1 MSERRH
7 SLAWRLA
14 LAVAVVC
21 TLAMSAVAV
30 FLYRSLAAEIAYR
43 DDLAL
48 LGRLEQV
55 RTLLHDSDSLGALQ
69 QRPQLYQ
76 NMLGNQESVLR
87 VRRADGSLVFEIN
100 PHDETLG
107 DPPCIGVSQQ
117 PSRTDIRQ
125 DRNALLLAG
134 DAVGPAGEALTVMV
148 GKRLHE
154 REAILASYRL
164 RLYLAVAAGA
174 LLAWIIGLLLVRRAL
189 TPLRDMADALALID
203 LRNLHRRLA
212 DTAGPLELQAP
223 IQALNGMLAR
233 LEQGFE
239 RLSQFSADLA
249 HEIRTPLHTLLASTG
264 QALNQPRSPD
274 EYREL
279 LASNIEEY
287 ERLNR
292 MVENLLF
299 LARADH
305 GQRPVHLQAIDLAHL
320 GEELCDYFQLLAD
333 ERGAC
338 LEHSLHGTLNTD
350 LQLLQRA
357 LGNLLANAVR
367 HARPGTTVR
376 LSRHDDGAFVRLCV
390 RNEGD
395 TIAPE
400 HLPRLFDR
408 FFRID
413 PARTEPGDSGGLGLA
428 IVQSIM
434 TLVNGKVSASSGDG
448 MTTFTLSFPNSGT
461 VQLDSHPDSDP
472 SSA

>member
-264 QALNQPRSPD
+264 QALNQPRSAD

-279 LASNIEEY
+279 LGSNIEEY

-448 MTTFTLSFPNSGT
+448 VTTFTLSFPNSGT

>member
-100 PHDETLG
+100 PHDEILG
-107 DPPCIGVSQQ
+107 DPPHIGVSQQ

-212 DTAGPLELQAP
+212 DTAAPLELQAP

-264 QALNQPRSPD
+264 QALNQPRSSD

-279 LASNIEEY
+279 LGSNIEEY

-395 TIAPE
+395 TIASE

-448 MTTFTLSFPNSGT
+448 VTTFTLSFPNAGA
-461 VQLDSHPDSDP
+461 VQLDSYVDSDP

>member
-100 PHDETLG
+100 PHDEILG
-107 DPPCIGVSQQ
+107 DPPHIGVSQQ

-174 LLAWIIGLLLVRRAL
+174 LLAWIVGLLLVRRAL

-264 QALNQPRSPD
+264 QALNQPRSSD

-279 LASNIEEY
+279 LGSNIEEY

-305 GQRPVHLQAIDLAHL
+305 GQRRVHLQAIDLAHL

-376 LSRHDDGAFVRLCV
+376 LSRHDDAAFVRLCV

-448 MTTFTLSFPNSGT
+448 VTTFTLSFPNSGT

>member
-21 TLAMSAVAV
+21 ALAMSAVAV

-55 RTLLHDSDSLGALQ
+55 RTLLHDSDSLGVLQ

-100 PHDETLG
+100 PHGETLG
-107 DPPCIGVSQQ
+107 DPPRIGVSQQ

-212 DTAGPLELQAP
+212 DTAAPLELQAP
-223 IQALNGMLAR
+223 LQALNGMLAR

-264 QALNQPRSPD
+264 QALNQPRSSD

-305 GQRPVHLQAIDLAHL
+305 GQRRVHLQAIDLAHL

-376 LSRHDDGAFVRLCV
+376 LSRHDDVAFVRLCV

-448 MTTFTLSFPNSGT
+448 VTTFTLSFPSSAP

>member
-21 TLAMSAVAV
+21 SLVMSVVAV

-43 DDLAL
+43 DDIAL

-87 VRRADGSLVFEIN
+87 VRRADGSVVFEIN
-100 PHDETLG
+100 PHGETLG
-107 DPPCIGVSQQ
+107 DPPRIGLARQ
-117 PSRTDIRQ
+117 PSRADIRL
-125 DRNALLLAG
+125 DHGASVLAG

-174 LLAWIIGLLLVRRAL
+174 LLAWVIGLLLVRRAL
-189 TPLRDMADALALID
+189 TPLREMADALALID

-212 DTAGPLELQAP
+212 NTAAPVELQAP
-223 IQALNGMLAR
+223 IQALNGMLVR

-249 HEIRTPLHTLLASTG
+249 HEIRTPLHTLLGSTG
-264 QALNQPRSPD
+264 QALNQPRSVD

-279 LASNIEEY
+279 LGSNIEEY

-305 GQRPVHLQAIDLAHL
+305 GQRPVHLQVIDLAHL

-333 ERGAC
+333 ERGAA
-338 LEHSLHGTLNTD
+338 LQHALHGTMQTD

-357 LGNLLANAVR
+357 LGNLLANAVH
-367 HARPGTTVR
+367 HARPGTTVL
-376 LSRHDDGAFVRLCV
+376 LSRHDEAGFVRLTV

-400 HLPRLFDR
+400 HLARLFDR
-408 FFRID
+408 FFRVD
-413 PARTEPGDSGGLGLA
+413 PSRTEPGDSGGLGLA

-434 TLVNGKVSASSGDG
+434 VLVGGSVSVHSAEGVTS
-448 MTTFTLSFPNSGT
+448 FILSFPAADA
-461 VQLDSHPDSDP
+461 LKP
-472 SSA
+472 

>member
-100 PHDETLG
+100 PHDEILG
-107 DPPCIGVSQQ
+107 DPPHIGVSQQ

-148 GKRLHE
+148 GKRLQE

-212 DTAGPLELQAP
+212 DTAAPLELQAP
-223 IQALNGMLAR
+223 LQALNGMLAR

-264 QALNQPRSPD
+264 QALNQPRSSD

-279 LASNIEEY
+279 LGSNIEEY

-305 GQRPVHLQAIDLAHL
+305 GQRRVHMQAIDLAHL

-376 LSRHDDGAFVRLCV
+376 LSRHDDVAFVRLCV

-448 MTTFTLSFPNSGT
+448 VTTFTLSFPIAGA
-461 VQLDSHPDSDP
+461 VKLDSYVDSDP

>member
-55 RTLLHDSDSLGALQ
+55 RTLLHDSDSLGVLQ

-87 VRRADGSLVFEIN
+87 VRRANGSLVFEIN

-107 DPPCIGVSQQ
+107 DPPRIGVSQQ
-117 PSRTDIRQ
+117 PRRTDIRQ

-203 LRNLHRRLA
+203 LQNLHRRLA
-212 DTAGPLELQAP
+212 DTAAPLELQAP
-223 IQALNGMLAR
+223 LQALNGMLAR

-264 QALNQPRSPD
+264 QALNQPRSSD

-279 LASNIEEY
+279 LGSNIEEY

-305 GQRPVHLQAIDLAHL
+305 GQRRVHLQAIDLAHL

-367 HARPGTTVR
+367 HAKPGTTVR
-376 LSRHDDGAFVRLCV
+376 LSRHDDAAFVRLCV

-434 TLVNGKVSASSGDG
+434 TLVNGKVSASSDDG
-448 MTTFTLSFPNSGT
+448 VTTFTLSFPNSGA
-461 VQLDSHPDSDP
+461 VQLDSYVDSDP

>member
-100 PHDETLG
+100 PHDEILG
-107 DPPCIGVSQQ
+107 DPPRIGVSQQ
-117 PSRTDIRQ
+117 PRRTDIRQ

-212 DTAGPLELQAP
+212 DTAAPLELQAP
-223 IQALNGMLAR
+223 LQALNGMLAR

-279 LASNIEEY
+279 LGSNIEEY

-376 LSRHDDGAFVRLCV
+376 LSRHDDGAFVRLYV

-448 MTTFTLSFPNSGT
+448 VTTFTLSFPNEGT
-461 VQLDSHPDSDP
+461 VQLDSRLDSDP

>member
-21 TLAMSAVAV
+21 TLVMSTVAV

-48 LGRLEQV
+48 LGRLEQI

-100 PHDETLG
+100 PHGDALG
-107 DPPCIGVSQQ
+107 DPPRIGLGQHPRRS
-117 PSRTDIRQ
+117 DIRL
-125 DRNALLLAG
+125 DTGASLLAG

-212 DTAGPLELQAP
+212 DTAAPLELQAP

-264 QALNQPRSPD
+264 QALNQPRSSD

-279 LASNIEEY
+279 LGSNIEEY

-305 GQRPVHLQAIDLAHL
+305 GQRPVHPQAIDLAHL

-376 LSRHDDGAFVRLCV
+376 LSQHDDAAFVRLCV

-400 HLPRLFDR
+400 HLPKLFDR

-434 TLVNGKVSASSGDG
+434 TLVNGKVSASSGNG
-448 MTTFTLSFPNSGT
+448 VTTFTLSFPNAGT
-461 VQLDSHPDSDP
+461 LQLDSNPDSDP

>member
-100 PHDETLG
+100 PHDEILG
-107 DPPCIGVSQQ
+107 DPPHIGVSQQ

-212 DTAGPLELQAP
+212 DTAAPLELQAP
-223 IQALNGMLAR
+223 LQALNGMLAR

-264 QALNQPRSPD
+264 QALNQPRSSD

-279 LASNIEEY
+279 LGSNIEEY

-305 GQRPVHLQAIDLAHL
+305 GQRRVHLQAIDLAHL

-338 LEHSLHGTLNTD
+338 LEHSLHGTLSTD

-376 LSRHDDGAFVRLCV
+376 LSRHDDAAFVRLCV

-434 TLVNGKVSASSGDG
+434 TLVNGKVSASSDDG
-448 MTTFTLSFPNSGT
+448 VTTFTLSFPNAGA
-461 VQLDSHPDSDP
+461 VQLDSYVDSDP

>member
-21 TLAMSAVAV
+21 TLVMSTVAV

-48 LGRLEQV
+48 LGRLEQI

-100 PHDETLG
+100 PHGDALG
-107 DPPCIGVSQQ
+107 DPPRIGLGQHPRRS
-117 PSRTDIRQ
+117 DIRL
-125 DRNALLLAG
+125 DSGASLLAG

-212 DTAGPLELQAP
+212 DTAAPLELQAP

-264 QALNQPRSPD
+264 QALNQPRSSD

-279 LASNIEEY
+279 LGSNIEEY

-305 GQRPVHLQAIDLAHL
+305 GQRPVHPQAIDLAHL

-376 LSRHDDGAFVRLCV
+376 LSRHDDAAFVRLCV
-390 RNEGD
+390 HNEGD

-448 MTTFTLSFPNSGT
+448 VTTFTLSFPNAGT

>member
-21 TLAMSAVAV
+21 TLVMSTVAV

-48 LGRLEQV
+48 LGRLEQI

-100 PHDETLG
+100 PHGDELG
-107 DPPCIGVSQQ
+107 DPLRIGLGQHPRRS
-117 PSRTDIRQ
+117 DIRL
-125 DRNALLLAG
+125 DSGASLLAG

-212 DTAGPLELQAP
+212 DTAAPLELQAP

-264 QALNQPRSPD
+264 QALNQPRSSD

-279 LASNIEEY
+279 LGSNIEEY

-305 GQRPVHLQAIDLAHL
+305 GQRPVHPQAIDLAHL

-376 LSRHDDGAFVRLCV
+376 LSQHDDAAFVRLCV

-400 HLPRLFDR
+400 HLPKLFDR

-434 TLVNGKVSASSGDG
+434 TLVNGKVSASSGNG
-448 MTTFTLSFPNSGT
+448 VTTFTLSFPNAGT
-461 VQLDSHPDSDP
+461 LQLDFNPDSDP
-472 SSA
+472 SSV

>member
-100 PHDETLG
+100 PHDEILG
-107 DPPCIGVSQQ
+107 DPPHIGVSQQ

-125 DRNALLLAG
+125 DRSALLLAG

-148 GKRLHE
+148 GKRLQE

-212 DTAGPLELQAP
+212 DTAAPLELQAP
-223 IQALNGMLAR
+223 LQALNGMLAR

-264 QALNQPRSPD
+264 QALNQPRSSD

-279 LASNIEEY
+279 LGSNIEEY

-305 GQRPVHLQAIDLAHL
+305 GQRRVHLQAIDLAHL

-376 LSRHDDGAFVRLCV
+376 LSRHDDAAFVRLCV

-448 MTTFTLSFPNSGT
+448 VTTFTLSFPIAGA
-461 VQLDSHPDSDP
+461 VQLDSYVDSDP

>member
-1 MSERRH
+1 MSEHRH

-21 TLAMSAVAV
+21 ALAMSAVAV

-87 VRRADGSLVFEIN
+87 VRRANGSLVFEIN

-107 DPPCIGVSQQ
+107 DPPRIGVSQQ
-117 PSRTDIRQ
+117 PRRTDIRQ

-212 DTAGPLELQAP
+212 DTAAPLELQAP
-223 IQALNGMLAR
+223 LQALNGMLAR

-264 QALNQPRSPD
+264 QALNQPRSSD

-279 LASNIEEY
+279 LGSNIEEY

-448 MTTFTLSFPNSGT
+448 VTTFTLSFPNSGT

>member
-100 PHDETLG
+100 PHDEILG
-107 DPPCIGVSQQ
+107 DPPHIGVSQQ

-125 DRNALLLAG
+125 DRSALLLAG

-148 GKRLHE
+148 GKRLQE

-212 DTAGPLELQAP
+212 DTAAPLELQAP
-223 IQALNGMLAR
+223 LQALNGMLAR

-264 QALNQPRSPD
+264 QALNQPRSSD

-279 LASNIEEY
+279 LGSNIEEY

-305 GQRPVHLQAIDLAHL
+305 GQRRVHLQAIDLAHL

-376 LSRHDDGAFVRLCV
+376 LSRHDDAAFVRLCV

-448 MTTFTLSFPNSGT
+448 VTTFTLSFPNSGT

>member
-100 PHDETLG
+100 PHSEALG
-107 DPPCIGVSQQ
+107 DPPRIGVSQH
-117 PSRTDIRQ
+117 PSRADIRL
-125 DRNALLLAG
+125 DHNALLLAG
-134 DAVGPAGEALTVMV
+134 DAAGPAGEALTVMV

-212 DTAGPLELQAP
+212 VTAAPLELQAP
-223 IQALNGMLAR
+223 INALNGMLAR

-249 HEIRTPLHTLLASTG
+249 HEIRTPLHTLLSSTG
-264 QALNQPRSPD
+264 QALNQPRSAD

-279 LASNIEEY
+279 LGSNIEEY

-338 LEHSLHGTLNTD
+338 LDHGLHGTLNTD

-367 HARPGTTVR
+367 HARPGTTVQ
-376 LSRHDDGAFVRLCV
+376 LSRHDEAGVVHLRV

-395 TIAPE
+395 AIAPE

-434 TLVNGKVSASSGDG
+434 TLVNGTVSASSGNG
-448 MTTFTLSFPNSGT
+448 FTTFTLSFQVTSAVQLEPNS
-461 VQLDSHPDSDP
+461 DSDP